1 MTARA
6 MFINPLLRKN
16 KLRNFEQDKASE
28 TPIRSI
34 IKSFSWR
41 FIGTLDTILISW
53 FVTGKVE
60 LALSIGSI
68 ELFTKMTLYF
78 FHERI
83 WNKVK
88 WGKQKEESN

>member
-78 FHERI
+78 SI
-83 WNKVK
+83 C
-88 WGKQKEESN
+88 ESSDFLTF